1 MTIQQLRYFLVLARE
16 LHFWNTAEKMYLSQS
31 TLSRQ
36 ILSLE
41 EELGCKLF
49 ERDKRN
55 VKLTDAGRYLQ
66 EKWSALIDE
75 FDRTVQQAKK
85 IDQGTTG
92 VVSISYPGSIIHNF
106 LPEVLELFSN
116 KLPEVKIELMEP
128 VDKDQE
134 RLLLDYKID
143 ISFSRDSTQ
152 HPSLF
157 CEKLYTETLCL
168 VVPKKHRL
176 TQKNFEN
183 LRDLKDE
190 RFITSG
196 LHHNTYFAS
205 LLRQMFNS
213 AAIEPEIQ
221 IETDFGGIILNLVS
235 QNLGVSI
242 LPMSFAKAGHT
253 NLRFIPL
260 KETVDLYVHWRRNDP
275 NKVLEQLVIYA
286 KELGANYVKR
296 SGH

>member
-1 MTIQQLRYFLVLARE
+1 MTIQQLRYFLALAQE
-16 LHFWNTAEKMYLSQS
+16 LHFWKTSEKMYLSQS

-66 EKWSALIDE
+66 EKWTVLIDE

-85 IDQGTTG
+85 IDLGTTG
-92 VVSISYPGSIIHNF
+92 AVSISYPGSIIHNF
-106 LPEVLELFSN
+106 LPEVLELFSRD
-116 KLPEVKIELMEP
+116 LPEVKIELMEP

-143 ISFSRDSTQ
+143 ISFSRDSTL
-152 HPSLF
+152 HPSLL
-157 CEKLYTETLCL
+157 CEKLYTELVCL
-168 VVPKKHRL
+168 VVPKQHWL
-176 TQKNFEN
+176 TQDTFEN

-190 RFITSG
+190 KFITSG

-205 LLRQMFNS
+205 LLRQMFSS

-242 LPMSFAKAGHT
+242 LPMSFSKAENE

-260 KETVDLYVHWRRNDP
+260 EETVDLYVHWRKNDP
-275 NKVLEQLVIYA
+275 NRILEQLVVYA
-286 KELGANYVKR
+286 KELGAKYALKSKR
-296 SGH
+296 

>member
-1 MTIQQLRYFLVLARE
+1 MTIQQLRYFLVLAQE
-16 LHFWNTAEKMYLSQS
+16 LHYWRTSEKVYLSQS

-55 VKLTDAGRYLQ
+55 VKLTESGRYLQ
-66 EKWSALIDE
+66 EKWTGLIDE
-75 FDRTVQQAKK
+75 FDRTIQQAKK
-85 IDQGTTG
+85 IDMGTTG
-92 VVSISYPGSIIHNF
+92 AVSISYPGSIIHNF
-106 LPEVLELFSN
+106 LPEVLELFST

-128 VDKDQE
+128 VDHDQE

-143 ISFSRDSTQ
+143 ISFSRDSAL
-152 HPSLF
+152 HPSLR
-157 CEKLYTETLCL
+157 CEKLYAEDVCL
-168 VVPKKHRL
+168 VVPKQHWL
-176 TQKNFEN
+176 TEETFVN

-190 RFITSG
+190 KFIISG
-196 LHHNTYFAS
+196 LHHSTYFAS

-213 AAIEPEIQ
+213 AGIEPSIQ
-221 IETDFGGIILNLVS
+221 IETDFGGVILNLVA

-242 LPMSFAKAGHT
+242 LPLSFANAGKE

-260 KETVDLYVHWRRNDP
+260 EETVDLYIHWRKNDP
-275 NKVLEQLVIYA
+275 NKVLEQLVSFA
-286 KELGANYVKR
+286 KTLGAKYTLK
-296 SGH
+296 ST